1 MRAGEAMSS
10 APTKRAAAPPL
21 SAYLYL
27 AAGMSVVG
35 AYVGFS
41 KVLVETVPVFLLA
54 SIRFGIAGIALLP
67 WTFPRGGLAI
77 ALSQKQT
84 LIALSF
90 FGNFLFS
97 IFMLSGVAR
106 TSATAA
112 GLIMSMIPATVA
124 VFSLFMLGD
133 RINGRAMTAIAL
145 AVIGVGALTLVR
157 HGGAGGA
164 DGVSNATTNA
174 LAGDA
179 LIGNAFIIGAVCCEA
194 IFVVLGKRLTT
205 AAIGPMQI
213 AAWMNG
219 IGFALMLPLGIWQ
232 GLHFD
237 FARITIPLW
246 ILIACYALGASVLST
261 WLWLTGLK
269 HVPASQAGVFTT
281 ALPITS
287 ALIGIV
293 FLGERP
299 TLVHGIAFVCA
310 FAGIVLMT
318 RARR

>member
-1 MRAGEAMSS
+1 MSPSPAAGS
-10 APTKRAAAPPL
+10 ARPAAPL

-27 AAGMSVVG
+27 AGGMSVVG

-41 KVLVETVPVFLLA
+41 KVIVETVPVFLLA
-54 SIRFGIAGIALLP
+54 SIRFGIAAIALLP

-77 ALSQKQT
+77 AWPQKKT
-84 LIALSF
+84 LLGLSF

-112 GLIMSMIPATVA
+112 GLIMSMIPAAVA
-124 VFSLFMLGD
+124 VFSLFMLGE
-133 RINGRAMTAIAL
+133 RINGRAMVAIAL

-157 HGGAGGA
+157 TQGSEAAPVEGAG
-164 DGVSNATTNA
+164 V
-174 LAGDA
+174 GDA
-179 LIGNAFIIGAVCCEA
+179 LIGNAFIVGAVCCEA

-205 AAIGPMQI
+205 ASVGPMQI
-213 AAWMNG
+213 AAWMNLVG
-219 IGFALMLPLGIWQ
+219 LALMLPMGIWQ
-232 GLHFD
+232 GVHFD
-237 FARITIPLW
+237 FLRIKPTLW

-281 ALPITS
+281 ALPVAS
-287 ALIGIV
+287 ALVGIV

-299 TLVHGIAFVCA
+299 TIVHAIAFGCA
-310 FAGIVLMT
+310 LAGILLMT

>member
-1 MRAGEAMSS
+1 MTVTPEPGAR
-10 APTKRAAAPPL
+10 PAAPL

-41 KVLVETVPVFLLA
+41 KVIVETVPVFLLA
-54 SIRFGIAGIALLP
+54 TIRFGIAAVALLP

-77 ALSQKQT
+77 AWPQRKT
-84 LIALSF
+84 LLALSF

-112 GLIMSMIPATVA
+112 GLIMSMIPAAVA
-124 VFSLFMLGD
+124 VFSLLVLAES
-133 RINGRAMTAIAL
+133 INGRAAVAIAL
-145 AVIGVGALTLVR
+145 AVIGVAALTLVR
-157 HGGAGGA
+157 GEGAGSAHAPASFSG
-164 DGVSNATTNA
+164 GA
-174 LAGDA
+174 LAGNA
-179 LIGNAFIIGAVCCEA
+179 LIVGAVCCEA
-194 IFVVLGKRLTT
+194 MFVVLGKRLTS
-205 AAIGPMQI
+205 AAVGPMQI
-213 AAWMNG
+213 AAWMNLV
-219 IGFALMLPLGIWQ
+219 GFTLMLPLGVWQ
-232 GLHFD
+232 GLSFD
-237 FARITIPLW
+237 FARITPMLW
-246 ILIACYALGASVLST
+246 ILIACYAIGASVLST

-281 ALPITS
+281 ALPVS
-287 ALIGIV
+287 AALVGIV

-299 TLVHGIAFVCA
+299 TWVHGIAFACA
-310 FAGIVLMT
+310 LGGIVLMT

>member
-1 MRAGEAMSS
+1 MTRNPAA
-10 APTKRAAAPPL
+10 RNAAPPW

-41 KVLVETVPVFLLA
+41 KVIVETVPVFLLA
-54 SIRFGIAGIALLP
+54 TIRFGIAAIALLP
-67 WTFPRGGLAI
+67 WTFPRGGFAI
-77 ALSQKQT
+77 AWPQRKTFL
-84 LIALSF
+84 ALSF

-112 GLIMSMIPATVA
+112 GLIMSMIPAAVA
-124 VFSLFMLGD
+124 VFSLFMLAE
-133 RINGRAMTAIAL
+133 RIDGRAAMAIAL

-157 HGGAGGA
+157 TGSADGAGA
-164 DGVSNATTNA
+164 SHP
-174 LAGDA
+174 L
-179 LIGNAFIIGAVCCEA
+179 LGNAFIVGAVCCEA
-194 IFVVLGKRLTT
+194 IFVVLGKRLTS
-205 AAIGPMQI
+205 ASVGPMQI
-213 AAWMNG
+213 AAWMNL
-219 IGFALMLPLGIWQ
+219 IGFTLMLPMGIWQ

-237 FARITIPLW
+237 FTRVTSTLW
-246 ILIACYALGASVLST
+246 ILIACYAIGASVLST

-269 HVPASQAGVFTT
+269 HVPASQAGVFTA
-281 ALPITS
+281 ALPIS
-287 ALIGIV
+287 SGLVGIA

-299 TLVHGIAFVCA
+299 TIVHGIAFVCA
-310 FAGIVLMT
+310 LAGILLMT